1 MEKKSS
7 DYIEFYIGL
16 IAIAAGLFFLLSK
29 AVVRSGFYTWSVGGL
44 SVSSGVVI
52 IPLMA
57 GVIGLVHNPKS
68 FFAKLITIAGSIFIV
83 SSIILNIRI
92 SFTTTTMFDYVVMM
106 ILMASGLGLMLKAN
120 SMAREENKNSKK

>member
-1 MEKKSS
+1 MEKKAS
-7 DYIEFYIGL
+7 DYIEFYIGV

-29 AVVRSGFYTWSVGGL
+29 AVVRSGFYTWTVSGL

-106 ILMASGLGLMLKAN
+106 VLIAIGLGMILKAN
-120 SMAREENKNSKK
+120 SMAREDNKKK

>member
-7 DYIEFYIGL
+7 DYIEFYMGVIT
-16 IAIAAGLFFLLSK
+16 IAAGLFFLLSK
-29 AVVRSGFYTWSVGGL
+29 AVVHSGFYTWSVGGL
-44 SVSSGVVI
+44 SVSSGIVI

-57 GVIGLVHNPKS
+57 GIIGLVHNPKS

-92 SFTTTTMFDYVVMM
+92 SFRTTTMFDYVVMM
-106 ILMASGLGLMLKAN
+106 VLIAAGIGLMLKAN
-120 SMAREENKNSKK
+120 SMAREDNKKSK

>member
-1 MEKKSS
+1 MEKKAS
-7 DYIEFYIGL
+7 DYIEFYIGV

-29 AVVRSGFYTWSVGGL
+29 AVVRSGFYTWTVGGL

-68 FFAKLITIAGSIFIV
+68 YFAKLITIAGSIFIV

-106 ILMASGLGLMLKAN
+106 VLIAIGLGMILKAN
-120 SMAREENKNSKK
+120 SMAREDNKKK

>member
-1 MEKKSS
+1 MEKKAS
-7 DYIEFYIGL
+7 DYIEFYIGV

-29 AVVRSGFYTWSVGGL
+29 AVVRSGFYTWTVGGL

-106 ILMASGLGLMLKAN
+106 VLIAIGLGMILKAN
-120 SMAREENKNSKK
+120 SMAREDSKKK

>member
-1 MEKKSS
+1 MEKKAS
-7 DYIEFYIGL
+7 DYIEFYIGV

-29 AVVRSGFYTWSVGGL
+29 AVVRSGFYTWTVGGL
-44 SVSSGVVI
+44 GVSSGVVI

-106 ILMASGLGLMLKAN
+106 VLIAIGLGMILKAN
-120 SMAREENKNSKK
+120 SMAREDNKNK